1 MLWINALILF
11 LSSFLTGLVVFVK
24 PVVKPI
30 YFTLSLA
37 FSGAYLFTLTL
48 THILPE
54 LFAEAATPFHIGIF
68 VVIGFL
74 MQVLL
79 EFFTEG
85 IEHGHLHHHN
95 LNANTMLIALCIHAL
110 LEGTLLSHPSH
121 HHEHGETNTL
131 LFGIVIHKI
140 PEAFAFA
147 AVLLTQIKQKYKMI
161 ALLLIFAL
169 ASPIGVLSSNFMNVE
184 SVVSKQITETLF
196 AIVAGNFLHISTT
209 IFFES
214 NPQHQFNGKRL
225 LCIIGGVLV
234 AVLAEGIL

>member
-24 PVVKPI
+24 PVIKPI

-54 LFAEAATPFHIGIF
+54 LFAEAVTPFHIGIF
-68 VVIGFL
+68 VVLGFL

-85 IEHGHLHHHN
+85 IEHGHLHHHH
-95 LNANTMLIALCIHAL
+95 LNANTMLVALCVHAL

-121 HHEHGETNTL
+121 QHENGETNTL
-131 LFGIVIHKI
+131 LFGIVIHKV

-147 AVLLTQIKQKYKMI
+147 AVLLAQMKQKRRMLP
-161 ALLLIFAL
+161 LLLIFAL
-169 ASPIGVLSSNFMNVE
+169 SSPIGVLSSNFINME
-184 SVVSKQITETLF
+184 TVVSKQVTDILF

-225 LCIIGGVLV
+225 ICILGGVLV
-234 AVLAEGIL
+234 AILAEGLL

>member
-1 MLWINALILF
+1 MLLLNAIVLF
-11 LSSFLTGLVVFVK
+11 LSAFITGLIVFVR
-24 PVVKPI
+24 PIVKPI

-54 LFAEAATPFHIGIF
+54 LFAEASSPFNIGVF
-68 VVIGFL
+68 VVLGFL
-74 MQVLL
+74 MQVCI

-85 IEHGHLHHHN
+85 VEHGHLHHHN
-95 LNANTMLIALCIHAL
+95 LNATTMLFALFIHAV

-121 HHEHGETNTL
+121 HHESGETNTL

-140 PEAFAFA
+140 PESFAFA
-147 AVLLTQIKQKYKMI
+147 SVLLSQIQSRSKVLL
-161 ALLLIFAL
+161 LLLIFSI
-169 ASPIGVLSSNFMNVE
+169 ASPIGVLSSSFINMGE
-184 SVVSKQITETLF
+184 VVSKQVTDILF

-209 IFFES
+209 IFFEA

-225 LCIIGGVLV
+225 LCILAGVVV
-234 AVLAEGIL
+234 AILAENHF

>member
-11 LSSFLTGLVVFVK
+11 LSAFLTGLAVFIK
-24 PVVKPI
+24 PIIKPI

-54 LFAEAATPFHIGIF
+54 LFAESQSPFQIGIF
-68 VVIGFL
+68 VVVGFL

-121 HHEHGETNTL
+121 QHEHGETNTL

-147 AVLLTQIKQKYKMI
+147 AVLLAQMKQKRKI
-161 ALLLIFAL
+161 LPLLLIFAL
-169 ASPIGVLSSNFMNVE
+169 ASPVGVLSSNFINFGDVI
-184 SVVSKQITETLF
+184 SKQLTDTLF

-209 IFFES
+209 IFFEAS
-214 NPQHQFNGKRL
+214 PQHQFNGKRL
-225 LCIIGGVLV
+225 LCIITGVLV